1 MGRLVVVSNRV
12 ALPKETRAGG
22 LASALRAA
30 LAEHGG
36 LWFGWSGRVAEAG
49 AHRATTIE
57 RDGSIDYELLD
68 LTREEYERYYL
79 GFSNRTLWPLMHF
92 RASLLEYRRADFA
105 GYRAVN
111 RVFAEHLARR
121 LHDDDLVWI
130 HDYHLIP
137 LAAELRALGV
147 GARIGFFLHIPL
159 PPAALLRILPH
170 HEELFPALGAC
181 DLIGLQGERDRAAL
195 VEYFRDEMDVRV
207 AADGT
212 LELGN
217 GRKVR
222 IAAFPI
228 GIDTAAV
235 ARQAE
240 RAMTSAATQRLIRSL
255 ENRALAIGVDRLDYS
270 KGIPQRFEAFAQFL
284 SLYPEWR
291 SRISFL
297 QIAPPTRADMH
308 AYQDIRLQ
316 LEGESGR
323 INGRFAELD
332 WTPILYIHKQYE
344 RSVLAA
350 LFRTAHV
357 GYVTPL
363 RDGMNLVAKEYVSA
377 QDPENPGVLVLSR
390 FAGAAQELD
399 GALIVNPVDI
409 DGMAEA
415 LARALDMPLAERQAR
430 HRDMMVQLRENNVS
444 VWRDNFMR
452 DLQGVAGAK
461 STRNGKA
468 RAVSGK
474 KAARE
479 TQAG

>member
-36 LWFGWSGRVAEAG
+36 LWFGWSGRIADGDA
-49 AHRATTIE
+49 RRTTIE
-57 RDGSIDYELLD
+57 RDGNIEYELLD

-79 GFSNRTLWPLMHF
+79 GFSNRTLWPLLHF

-111 RVFAEHLARR
+111 RVFAEHLARHVR
-121 LHDDDLVWI
+121 DDDLVWI

-159 PPAALLRILPH
+159 PPAAMLRILPH
-170 HEELFPALGAC
+170 HEQLFPSLGAC
-181 DLIGLQGERDRAAL
+181 DLIGLQSEHDRVAL
-195 VEYFRDEMDVRV
+195 VEYFRDETDVRV
-207 AADGT
+207 SEDGT

-217 GRKVR
+217 GRSVR
-222 IAAFPI
+222 ISAFPI

-297 QIAPPTRADMH
+297 QIAPPTREEVPE
-308 AYQDIRLQ
+308 YRELRSRLER
-316 LEGESGR
+316 LAGAT
-323 INGRFAELD
+323 NGRYAEPD
-332 WTPILYIHKQYE
+332 WMPIRYVN
-344 RSVLAA
+344 RSFNQATLAGFYRA
-350 LFRTAHV
+350 ADIAV
-357 GYVTPL
+357 VTPL
-363 RDGMNLVAKEYVSA
+363 RDGMNLVAKEFVAAQSA
-377 QDPENPGVLVLSR
+377 DDPGVLILSS
-390 FAGAAQELD
+390 FAGAADELRQ
-399 GALIVNPVDI
+399 AIVINPFDADDI
-409 DGMAEA
+409 AESFATA
-415 LARALDMPLAERQAR
+415 LAMPLAERRERWQAMFDHLRR
-430 HRDMMVQLRENNVS
+430 HDIAAWRASFLDALRGS
-444 VWRDNFMR
+444 GR
-452 DLQGVAGAK
+452 ASSGA
-461 STRNGKA
+461 
-468 RAVSGK
+468 
-474 KAARE
+474 
-479 TQAG
+479 